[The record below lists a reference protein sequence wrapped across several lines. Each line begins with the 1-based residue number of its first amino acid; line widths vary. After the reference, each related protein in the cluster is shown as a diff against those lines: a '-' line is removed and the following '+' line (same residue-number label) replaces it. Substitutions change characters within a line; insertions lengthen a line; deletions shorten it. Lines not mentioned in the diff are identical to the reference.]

1 VRKKPCN
8 HLGISYSA
16 GLDPNVDTKRRN
28 RGNGCAE
35 LLGNAVKSASAR
47 ILPTFQEI

>member
-1 VRKKPCN
+1 
-8 HLGISYSA
+8 LGISYSS

-28 RGNGCAE
+28 RRNGCAE
-35 LLGNAVKSASAR
+35 LLGNAAQTATVN